1 MKIKRHSAADVI
13 AEILRSEITSG
24 AIRPRE
30 RLVEAELAER
40 LSVSRTPLREALQG
54 LEAEGF
60 AERLPGGGLV
70 VTDLDPEDLE
80 DLLWL
85 RAVLESEMARE
96 VAASA
101 TPDDIDGL
109 SRILDQME
117 AVTEHPDLFIAL
129 GRDFH
134 DSLAAIFGN
143 DRCRLVL
150 RQVRH
155 HVDRYW
161 AVTTARQPERP
172 RHSSDEHRE
181 ILAAIRGHDGETAGS
196 RMRAHIH
203 AEAEVCLQTVRAIR
217 AEAETGGLPG
227 EAAS

>member
-1 MKIKRHSAADVI
+1 MKIKRHSAADAI
-13 AEILRSEITSG
+13 AEILRSEIMSG
-24 AIRPRE
+24 AIAPRE

-96 VAASA
+96 VAHTA
-101 TPDDIDGL
+101 TSTDVEDL
-109 SRILDQME
+109 SLILDKME
-117 AVTEHPDLFIAL
+117 AVSQHPELFIEL

-134 DSLAAIFGN
+134 DRLAAIFGN
-143 DRCRLVL
+143 ERCRLVL

-161 AVTTARQPERP
+161 ALTTARQPERAGY
-172 RHSSDEHRE
+172 SSGEHRG
-181 ILAAIRGHDGETAGS
+181 ILAAISGHDGEAAG
-196 RMRAHIH
+196 RLMRAHIH

-217 AEAETGGLPG
+217 AEAGIPG
-227 EAAS
+227 PPAEAAS